1 MMKRKGI
8 LITLLF
14 LIMTLFVDTKFVFAD
29 DSKYKLEV
37 NYGIDG
43 SYKIGKYIPF
53 EIKVTSEE
61 DFIGEVGVKVKS
73 NNGGMY
79 ESYNKELSVEAGKS
93 STILIPVTLKE
104 GVGSSEIDLIDS
116 KGKILVTKKVSLNN
130 GRVNEYTVSV
140 GVLSEDKSSLGYLS
154 SVVKNNSSGYVNT
167 VKALP
172 IDLNYLQ
179 DIGLLIDGLDAIV
192 INNYNLA
199 NLNET
204 NYKALNN
211 WIEKGGSLII
221 GSGANEGKTIKNIDS
236 NFLAVKTSGTKEETI
251 NLLEE
256 DLKLVNS
263 KVTIENSKPIYFGI
277 EDEAL
282 AYSLSR
288 GDGEIIVTSFDLGLE
303 PFISSEISKD
313 VMAKLLNKP
322 FERLNGNIQGGY
334 SKDFYTIDSL
344 TKSIPVGEITSVKV
358 VITIIAI
365 YAIIVGFVVYIV
377 LKKLNKRDLTW
388 IVIPTLSLIFTVI
401 ISLFGSNIKFKDII
415 INQNNIIKVNE
426 DGRGTLKGYL
436 GISSATKEEININN
450 KENTL
455 SLVEEDYYG
464 YDEKVEYKNLSV
476 KTLFKEE
483 GTEYIIGKSKSL
495 DTTSLEVQGGEIIVD
510 PIDNNLRIQDESLNG
525 SITNNFDQDIEH
537 LFIILNNSVW
547 DLGAVKSKETINL
560 EKVVSSYQ
568 SSLEHYSTLKFTEP
582 YYNTRYNGQGEFI
595 LEDYKNIYRK
605 ENLFRLMVLDK
616 SLQGDS
622 AKIIAMVDIPVD
634 YELDFG
640 NKGVS
645 KFDST
650 IVVQDIE
657 INLKDEAGL
666 YNYPLGYFQG
676 EYTYNSN
683 DVYLNEQLNHLH
695 GNGEAIINYNLDK
708 NIKFEEVA
716 LSAVSGDLYNPQDA
730 NGQIIGLYNLV
741 TKEYDEISLT
751 EEKTIISNLD
761 NYLDENNKLEIK
773 MEVNDQKGSNTLMPS
788 ISAKG
793 RDK

>member
-1 MMKRKGI
+1 MKRRGI
-8 LITLLF
+8 LIILLF
-14 LIMTLFVDTKFVFAD
+14 LIMTLFVDTKSVFAED
-29 DSKYKLEV
+29 GKYKLEV

-53 EIKVTSEE
+53 QIKVTSEE
-61 DFIGEVGVKVKS
+61 DFIGEIGVKVKS
-73 NNGGMY
+73 NNNAGMY

-93 STILIPVTLKE
+93 STVLIPVNLKE
-104 GVGSSEIDLIDS
+104 GIGGSEIDLIDS
-116 KGKILVTKKVSLNN
+116 KGKILATKKVSLNN
-130 GRVNEYTVSV
+130 GRVNEYTLSV

-154 SVVKNNSSGYVNT
+154 SVKQNNSSGYVST
-167 VKALP
+167 VKSLP
-172 IDLNYLQ
+172 LDLNYLQ
-179 DIGLLIDGLDAIV
+179 DLGLLIDGLDAIIV
-192 INNYNLA
+192 NNYNLA
-199 NLNET
+199 NLNEN
-204 NYKALNN
+204 NYKALSN

-221 GSGANEGKTIKNIDS
+221 GSGANEGKTIKNIDN
-236 NFLAVKTSGTKEETI
+236 NFLEVKTSGTKEETI
-251 NLLEE
+251 NILGE

-263 KVTIENSKPIYFGI
+263 KATIENSKAIYFGT

-303 PFISSEISKD
+303 PFISSGISKD
-313 VMAKLLNKP
+313 VMTKLLNKP
-322 FERLNGNIQGGY
+322 FEKLNGNIQGNY
-334 SKDFYTIDSL
+334 NEDFYTINNL

-358 VITIIAI
+358 VITIVAI
-365 YAIIVGFVVYIV
+365 YALIVGFVVYIV

-388 IVIPTLSLIFTVI
+388 IIIPVLSLIFTVI
-401 ISLFGSNIKFKDII
+401 ISLFGSSIKFKDII
-415 INQNNIIKVNE
+415 INQNNIIKINE
-426 DGRGTLKGYL
+426 DGRGTLKGYI
-436 GISSATKEEININN
+436 GISSKNKEEININN

-464 YDEKVEYKNLSV
+464 YDEKAEYENLSV

-483 GTEYIIGKSKSL
+483 GTEYIIGKSKSI

-510 PIDNNLRIQDESLNG
+510 AINHELKMKDDSLNG

-547 DLGAVKSKETINL
+547 DLGSVKSKETITL
-560 EKVVSSYQ
+560 EKAVSSYQ
-568 SSLEHYSTLKFTEP
+568 SNLEYYANFKFTEP
-582 YYNTRYNGQGEFI
+582 YYNSRYNGQSEFN
-595 LEDYKNIYRK
+595 LKEYKNIYRK
-605 ENLFRLMVLDK
+605 ENLFRIGVLDK
-616 SLQGDS
+616 SLFGDS
-622 AKIIAMVDIPVD
+622 AKIIAMVDIPID

-640 NKGVS
+640 NKEVS
-645 KFDST
+645 KFNST
-650 IVVQDIE
+650 LVVQDIE
-657 INLKDEAGL
+657 INLKNEDGL
-666 YNYPLGYFQG
+666 YNYPEGYFQG
-676 EYTYNSN
+676 EYTHNNNEVYFDEYSN
-683 DVYLNEQLNHLH
+683 GLY

-716 LSAVSGDLYNPQDA
+716 LSVGSGDVY
-730 NGQIIGLYNLV
+730 NGQVTNAQTIGLYNLV

-751 EEKTIISNLD
+751 EEKNIISNLD

-773 MEVNDQKGSNTLMPS
+773 MEVYDQKGNTLMPS